1 MNLSS
6 FLNFKEKEKLPMI
19 SGAIAC
25 ASGILTVIL
34 FNLTIDPEFTKNMTE
49 IYHQNVYVTV
59 AYIFGIVLSG
69 CAIVF
74 DLKLIKYMSFVAYLF
89 GFINYVVFELDYLGS
104 IFSSIDPTAI
114 TAEFIIIIVMSIVA
128 ITSALFSGIVKK
140 LPEDEQ

>member
-1 MNLSS
+1 
-6 FLNFKEKEKLPMI
+6 MI

-74 DLKLIKYMSFVAYLF
+74 DLKLIKYLSFVAYLF

-128 ITSALFSGIVKK
+128 IASALFSGIVKK